1 MKVFQIISGW
11 CYNDMTSQF
20 PTVADTV
27 GKFAPDIVIVETPDY
42 VYEGWGYDGTKEGE
56 ERFIQPQ
63 PPEGWLYDEGS
74 GTFYQEGTTAPSKMP
89 STEEKVKMLEAQ
101 IEAQNE
107 QLDFYEEC
115 IAEMAMVVY
124 A

>member
-1 MKVFQIISGW
+1 MKVFQIVNGW
-11 CYNDMTSQF
+11 CYNDMTAQF
-20 PTVADTV
+20 PSLEDTN
-27 GKFAPDIVIVETPDY
+27 GKFSPDIVIVETPDY
-42 VYEGWGYDGTKEGE
+42 VYEGWGYDEMQEGE
-56 ERFIQPQ
+56 ARFIQPQ
-63 PPEGWLYDEGS
+63 APEGWLYDTGS
-74 GTFYQEGTTAPSKMP
+74 GTFYPEGETAPSKMP
-89 STEEKVKMLEAQ
+89 TTEEKVKLLEAQ